1 MDALRSHRRR
11 TDGLVYAL
19 GLIGF
24 VVFFLGLPRV
34 APEGAASLTLSEEAV
49 RLAATQFLIDQ
60 GYESEGLLWEIH
72 PRRDPAFLDTLQKL
86 QGRST
91 ALETIQA
98 SDGVPA
104 FHWFVRGRLP
114 APSSEDD
121 GNIQI
126 GDDSSS
132 DSDWFELRLDDHGHV
147 WWFDSSVTDRVFQ
160 AINRTV
166 LFRAIP
172 DSGRTAE
179 LFDMLT
185 RLPDSTL
192 LGTMIFGFSDSLN
205 RPQGP
210 PPGFRPDGDRG
221 AREGGNPFFR
231 PSVLRRADAVR
242 IARMHLQALMPGD
255 HRFAVDTV
263 YTQSEGSRPL
273 PLPRHIARSR
283 AIENAYDPDRASAM
297 VVFTG
302 TDFNSNLPIRAEVL
316 TTAGGLLLSAEILY
330 EAARPATNRR
340 ERTFTL
346 DITLALVAAL
356 VSFVMTIVILVLFF
370 RRLSARL
377 IDVKSALQDAL
388 MGGIFLAMI
397 VALTMGQDLLAENDW
412 NWSLILIWVLPTLLS
427 GSIGGFVTFIV
438 SSATDSIARM
448 TWPQKMQALTYT
460 RNFNYYNV
468 TTGIALLRGLAVAGL
483 LLGAVVGLL
492 MLLPETPILFAGE
505 EVGFLGE
512 FSLSAAGFFIGMRG
526 WMAQLV
532 LLVLLLGIGP
542 ELARRLPSMR
552 ISFGAMV
559 GLFTLLNPSPITL
572 FPEALTLLVSAL
584 IAVIVIG
591 AFWRYDFIVCFIA
604 LLVAGLLWD
613 TAPGWLPEGAP
624 DLVEAIVSWAFVGG
638 IFLLGLVGLAS
649 GRTAPAETL
658 YRPAYLQ
665 EIAQQERLRGE
676 LETAHR
682 VQASFLPTEM
692 PNMPGVDIA
701 ALCLPAQEV
710 GGDYYDF
717 IRIDDRR
724 LALVVGDVSG
734 KGIQAAFYMTLTK
747 GFLRALCR
755 ELPSPA
761 AVMSRV
767 NTLFFENAPRGM
779 FISMIY
785 GILDTHEGTFTF
797 VRAGHDP
804 IIARRMNE
812 RNAEFVRPGGMAL
825 GLAPGAPF
833 DEAIHETTLRLRSG
847 DILAFYTDGC
857 TDSVNALQE
866 QFGSDRLLAT
876 VAETP
881 DGTASDILRHIV
893 GRISSFSG
901 STGQPDDLTVVIL
914 RIDGIA
920 PSPPVP
926 SLAGVPHAE

>member
-1 MDALRSHRRR
+1 MVAPRPHSRR

-19 GLIGF
+19 GLAGF
-24 VVFFLGLPRV
+24 VLFFLGLPRIV
-34 APEGAASLTLSEEAV
+34 PEGAASLTLSNEAI
-49 RLAATQFLIDQ
+49 RLAATQFLIDH
-60 GYESEGLLWEIH
+60 GYESEGLEWEIH
-72 PRRDPAFLDTLQKL
+72 PRKDPAFLDTLQKL
-86 QGRST
+86 QGRSA
-91 ALETIQA
+91 ALETIRA

-104 FHWFVRGRLP
+104 FHWFVRGWLP
-114 APSSEDD
+114 AVATDTESDADVSLDDDPPPST
-121 GNIQI
+121 N
-126 GDDSSS
+126 
-132 DSDWFELRLDDHGHV
+132 WFELRLDDSGHV
-147 WWFDSSVTDRVFQ
+147 WWFNSSVTDRVFQ

-172 DSGRTAE
+172 DTGRTAE
-179 LFDMLT
+179 LFDMLA

-192 LGTMIFGFSDSLN
+192 LGAMVFGFNDSLN
-205 RPQGP
+205 RSPGP
-210 PPGFRPDGDRG
+210 PPGFRPDGERG
-221 AREGGNPFFR
+221 PRESGNALVRMTP
-231 PSVLRRADAVR
+231 LRRNEAIR
-242 IARMHLQALMPGD
+242 IARTHLNTLMPGD
-255 HRFAVDTV
+255 YRFAVDTL
-263 YTQSEGSRPL
+263 YTQAEGSPPL
-273 PLPRHIARSR
+273 PLPRYITRSR
-283 AIENAYDPDRASAM
+283 AIEIAYDPDRASSL

-302 TDFNSNLPIRAEVL
+302 TDPNSNLPVQAEML
-316 TTAGGLLLSAEILY
+316 ITAGGLLLRAEILY
-330 EAARPATNRR
+330 EAGRPPSNRR
-340 ERTFTL
+340 ERGFTL
-346 DITLALVAAL
+346 NITLDLVAAIL
-356 VSFVMTIVILVLFF
+356 ASVLAIFVVVLFF

-397 VALTMGQDLLAENDW
+397 VALTMGHDLLDEEEW
-412 NWSLILIWVLPTLLS
+412 SWSLLLVWALPTLLS
-427 GSIGGFVTFIV
+427 GSIGGFITFIV

-468 TTGIALLRGLAVAGL
+468 TTGIALVRGLAVGGV
-483 LLGAVVGLL
+483 LLGTLVGLL
-492 MLLPETPILFAGE
+492 MVLHDAPVLIEGDEA
-505 EVGFLGE
+505 GFLGE
-512 FSLSAAGFFIGMRG
+512 FSLSAAGFFIGVRG
-526 WMAQLV
+526 WTTQLL

-552 ISFGAMV
+552 LSFGAMV
-559 GLFTLLNPSPITL
+559 GLLTLLNPSPVSL
-572 FPEALTLLVSAL
+572 FPEALTMLVSAA

-604 LLVAGLLWD
+604 LLVSGLLWD

-624 DLVEAIVSWAFVGG
+624 DLAEAVVVWAFVGG
-638 IFLLGLVGLAS
+638 IFLLGLVGLVS

-658 YRPAYLQ
+658 YLPAYLQ

-682 VQASFLPTEM
+682 VQASFLPSEM

-724 LALVVGDVSG
+724 LAIVVGDVSG
-734 KGIQAAFYMTLTK
+734 KGIQAAFFMTLTK

-755 ELPSPA
+755 EVLSPA
-761 AVMSRV
+761 AVLSRV
-767 NTLFFENAPRGM
+767 NALFFENAPRGM

-785 GILDTHEGTFTF
+785 GILDTRDGTFTF

-804 IIARRMNE
+804 VIARRMSE
-812 RNAEFVRPGGMAL
+812 RKAEFVRPGGMAL
-825 GLAPGAPF
+825 GLATGALF
-833 DEAIHETTLRLRSG
+833 DDAIHETTLHLHAG

-857 TDSVNALQE
+857 TDSLNALHE
-866 QFGSDRLLAT
+866 QFGSERLLAT

-893 GRISSFSG
+893 GRISTFSG
-901 STGQPDDLTVVIL
+901 STGRPDDLTVVIV
-914 RIDGIA
+914 RIDGIGA
-920 PSPPVP
+920 ALP
-926 SLAGVPHAE
+926 A